1 MVHRRLLHDDK
12 FGVTGSSCCP
22 PLLLTF
28 FPLTSFAE
36 PLDETQAVTWDML
49 PLRVGP
55 GLVVSGSVRL
65 LIGDNIDDAPMR
77 RHMSTLFCP
86 PLLMMSHSI
95 NDTMPGDRSF
105 LAHELPQNVAIMTFQ
120 PMDGDH
126 LLLRL
131 AHLHAVGETLGQ
143 PVNLSLPDLF
153 LPGCAEI
160 FLVGCLFNRRMQ
172 NFCLFPR

>member
-12 FGVTGSSCCP
+12 FGVTGSRF
-22 PLLLTF
+22 LLFFYNF
-28 FPLTSFAE
+28 FPFSSFSE

-55 GLVVSGSVRL
+55 GLVVSGSVRF
-65 LIGDNIDDAPMR
+65 LIGDNDDDTPMR
-77 RHMSTLFCP
+77 RHMSTLFGP
-86 PLLMMSHSI
+86 PLLMMSHST
-95 NDTMPGDRSF
+95 NDTIPGARSF

-120 PMDGDH
+120 PIDDDH

-153 LPGCAEI
+153 LPGCAR
-160 FLVGCLFNRRMQ
+160 FFHVNCLFV
-172 NFCLFPR
+172 